1 MERIYRPS
9 SQTGV
14 ALFLVNLG
22 LVVGA
27 AAVVLTLAGT
37 IVALVQG
44 GGNVPLGGDT
54 LSVKAQLVRNDLQP
68 LPHGLVLTDNPEVS
82 VDVRDPSRTQVLLQA
97 LTWVGPAIIAGLVLW
112 FLRGLLRSA
121 DEGDPFGPDNVNRL
135 RRIGLALAFGAPIV
149 VAVDQV
155 LNKHLFN
162 ALPGDVKAHLTLPGF
177 AFPWAPIVAGIGAFI
192 LAAVFEYGVRLREDV
207 EATV

>member
-1 MERIYRPS
+1 MERKYTPS

-14 ALFLVNLG
+14 ALFLVNLA

-27 AAVVLTLAGT
+27 AAVALTFVGT
-37 IVALVQG
+37 VVALVQG
-44 GGNVPLGGDT
+44 GGNVPFGGHT
-54 LSVKAQLVRNDLQP
+54 LSVKAQLLRSDLQP
-68 LPHGLVLTDNPEVS
+68 PPQGLMLTDNPEVS
-82 VDVRDPSRTQVLLQA
+82 VDVRDPSRTQVLLEA
-97 LTWVGPAIIAGLVLW
+97 FTWLGPAIIAGLVLW

-121 DEGDPFGPDNVNRL
+121 DDGDPFGPENVTRL

-149 VAVDQV
+149 VAVNQT
-155 LNKHLFN
+155 LNRHLFD
-162 ALPGDVKAHLTLPGF
+162 ALPRDVKAHLTLPGF
-177 AFPWAPIVAGIGAFI
+177 SIPWAPIVAGIGAFI

>member
-1 MERIYRPS
+1 MERTYRPS

-14 ALFLVNLG
+14 ALFLVNLA

-27 AAVVLTLAGT
+27 AAVAVTLVGT
-37 IVALVQG
+37 LVALVQG
-44 GGNVPLGGDT
+44 GGSVPFGGDT
-54 LSVKAQLVRNDLQP
+54 LSVKAQLVRNDLQS

-97 LTWVGPAIIAGLVLW
+97 LTWLGPAIIAGLVLW

-121 DEGDPFGPDNVNRL
+121 DDGDPFGPENVTRL
-135 RRIGLALAFGAPIV
+135 RRIGFALAFGAPIV
-149 VAVDQV
+149 VAVDQL
-155 LNKHLFN
+155 LNKRLFD
-162 ALPGDVKAHLTLPGF
+162 ALPREVKAQLTLPGF
-177 AFPWAPIVAGIGAFI
+177 SIPWAPIVAGIGAFI
-192 LAAVFEYGVRLREDV
+192 LAAVFEYGLRLREDV

>member
-1 MERIYRPS
+1 MERKYTPS

-14 ALFLVNLG
+14 ALFLVNLA

-27 AAVVLTLAGT
+27 AAVALTSVGT
-37 IVALVQG
+37 VVALVQG
-44 GGNVPLGGDT
+44 GRNVPFGGHT
-54 LSVKAQLVRNDLQP
+54 LSVKAQLLRSDLQP
-68 LPHGLVLTDNPEVS
+68 PPQGLVLTDNPEVS

-97 LTWVGPAIIAGLVLW
+97 LTWLGPAIIAGLVLW

-121 DEGDPFGPDNVNRL
+121 DDGDPFGPENVTRL

-149 VAVDQV
+149 VAVNQT
-155 LNKHLFN
+155 LNRHLFDS
-162 ALPGDVKAHLTLPGF
+162 LPRDVKAHLTLPGF
-177 AFPWAPIVAGIGAFI
+177 SIPWAPIVAGIGAFI

>member
-1 MERIYRPS
+1 MERKYTPS

-14 ALFLVNLG
+14 ALFLVNLA

-27 AAVVLTLAGT
+27 AAVALTFVGT
-37 IVALVQG
+37 VVALVQG
-44 GGNVPLGGDT
+44 GGNVPFGGHT
-54 LSVKAQLVRNDLQP
+54 LSVKAQLLRSDLQP
-68 LPHGLVLTDNPEVS
+68 PPQGLVLTDNPEVS

-97 LTWVGPAIIAGLVLW
+97 LTWLGPAIIAGLVLW

-121 DEGDPFGPDNVNRL
+121 DDGDPFGPENVTRL

-149 VAVDQV
+149 VAVNQT
-155 LNKHLFN
+155 LNRHLFD
-162 ALPGDVKAHLTLPGF
+162 ALPRDVKAHLTLPGF
-177 AFPWAPIVAGIGAFI
+177 SIPWAPIVAGIGAFI

>member
-1 MERIYRPS
+1 MERRYTPS

-14 ALFLVNLG
+14 ALFLANLA

-27 AAVVLTLAGT
+27 AAVAVTFVGT
-37 IVALVQG
+37 VVALVQG
-44 GGNVPLGGDT
+44 GGSVPLGRDT
-54 LSVKAQLVRNDLQP
+54 LTVKAQLVRTDLMS
-68 LPHGLVLTDNPEVS
+68 LPQGLVLTDNPEVS

-97 LTWVGPAIIAGLVLW
+97 LRWLGPAIIAGLVLW

-121 DEGDPFGPDNVNRL
+121 DDGDPFGPENVTRL
-135 RRIGLALAFGAPIV
+135 RRIGFTLAFGAPIV
-149 VAVDQV
+149 VAVNQA
-155 LNKHLFN
+155 LNRRLFD
-162 ALPGDVKAHLTLPGF
+162 ALPSAVKAHLTLPGF
-177 AFPWAPIVAGIGAFI
+177 SIPWAPIVAGIGAFI